1 MIIKELQQKI
11 NKHLDKKAL
20 FILASSK
27 KEYTTEGLSS
37 GSMNL
42 NNALSGTPF
51 IGYEPGRIIE
61 IYGDEGTG
69 KTTLALQA
77 VCEAQRIEKELKVNY
92 PVAYIDMEQALDPKY
107 MESMGVELDRLSI
120 AQPDS
125 AEEALTELDACVREG
140 YKLVIVDSVA
150 ALVPQAEIDGEVG
163 DSHMGLI
170 ARLMG
175 QSLRRL
181 APLVNR
187 QKAIVIFVNQIRVKF
202 GIMFG
207 NPNVSPGGKALKF
220 YAAYRLE
227 LHAPRKGAKKLKT
240 LDNIGVER
248 TLEVGKMITVKVVK
262 NKVFPPFRSAEVF
275 INYGKGIDHKDDI
288 VRFLKSINLFDS
300 DGLFIPCK
308 NKKYSAISIKKIL
321 DESDVQKDIKDIL
334 TNLYFKVNTKVRG

>member
-1 MIIKELQQKI
+1 MNIKDLQQKI
-11 NKHLDKKAL
+11 NKQLNKKAL
-20 FILASSK
+20 FILASDK
-27 KEYTTEGLSS
+27 RECITEGLSS
-37 GSMNL
+37 GSMTL
-42 NNALSGTPF
+42 NTALSGTPF
-51 IGYEPGRIIE
+51 IGYMPGKIIE

-77 VCEAQRIEKELKVNY
+77 VYEAQRIEKELKVKY
-92 PVAYIDMEQALDPKY
+92 PVAYIDMEQALDSRY
-107 MESMGVELDRLSI
+107 MESIGIDLNRLSI

-125 AEEALTELDACVREG
+125 AEEALMELDTCIREG

-150 ALVPQAEIDGEVG
+150 ALVPQAEIDGDVG
-163 DSHMGLI
+163 DSHMGLT

-187 QKAIVIFVNQIRVKF
+187 QQAIVLFINQIRVKF

-227 LHAPRKGAKKLKT
+227 LHSPRKGAKKIKT

-248 TLEVGKMITVKVVK
+248 TLEVGKMVTVKVVK
-262 NKVFPPFRSAEVF
+262 NKVFPPFRSADVF
-275 INYGKGIDHKDDI
+275 INYGKGIDHIDDVI
-288 VRFLKSINLFDS
+288 RLLKSINLFD
-300 DGLFIPCK
+300 DEGLFIPCK
-308 NKKYSAISIKKIL
+308 NKKYSAIGIKKIL
-321 DESDVQKDIKDIL
+321 DEPGVQKDIKDIL
-334 TNLYFKVNTKVRG
+334 TKLYFKVNNKVRG